1 MIRMVLFDLDGT
13 LLPMDQDKFI
23 DAYFRCLA
31 GKLGPHGYEPKKLMK
46 SIWQGTEAMV
56 LNDGSCTNEE
66 AFWNSFAQ
74 VYGEQARKD
83 EPLFDEFYRKE
94 FQKVA
99 QVCGYQPKAA
109 KLISMLKAKGF
120 RRALATNPIFP
131 KEATRSRIWWAG
143 LEPED
148 FEWITTYEN
157 SCYCKPNPDY
167 YVEVTEKLGCN
178 PKECLMIG
186 NDVTEDMIAES
197 VGMKVFL
204 LTDCLI
210 NKEQKDLSAYPHG
223 GFAEL
228 EEYIRKM

>member
-31 GKLGPHGYEPKKLMK
+31 EKLGPYGYEPKKLMK

-109 KLISMLKAKGF
+109 KLISMLKTKGL

-131 KEATRSRIWWAG
+131 KEATWSRIRWAG

-157 SCYCKPNPDY
+157 GCYCKPNTDY
-167 YVEVTEKLGCN
+167 YIEVTEKLGCDS
-178 PKECLMIG
+178 KECLMIG

-204 LTDCLI
+204 LTDCMI

-223 GFAEL
+223 GFTEL
-228 EEYIRKM
+228 EEYIGKM

>member
-31 GKLGPHGYEPKKLMK
+31 GKLGPYGYEPKKLMK

-74 VYGEQARKD
+74 VYGEQVRKD

-94 FQKVA
+94 FQEAA

-109 KLISMLKAKGF
+109 KLLSVLKAKGL

-131 KEATRSRIWWAG
+131 KEAARSRIRWAG

-157 SCYCKPNPDY
+157 SRYCKPNPDY
-167 YVEVTEKLGCN
+167 YVEVTEKLGCD

-210 NKEQKDLSAYPHG
+210 NKEQKDLSAYLHG

-228 EEYIRKM
+228 EEYIGKM